1 MQEKKRPYKDTLFFG
16 VRYDGVVMDPP
27 SYGRGP
33 GGEVWKLEDSVYELV
48 RTCAQVPTVT
58 ERIYCMTDG
67 ESPVVYEFSRKNR
80 ASSESTCAQVRTSS

>member
-1 MQEKKRPYKDTLFFG
+1 MQEKKRPYKDTLFFIQTAVEPQG
-16 VRYDGVVMDPP
+16 KTNPDFLTGRPISSAVTVP
-27 SYGRGP
+27 S
-33 GGEVWKLEDSVYELV
+33 
-48 RTCAQVPTVT
+48 CIAPTVT